1 MKVCKT
7 CLNYCENPIFGKKLI
22 SEIYQNALGQSDCRI
37 FKSTVFLEENFEIAL
52 LFACLHKFMKIE
64 SLWVGMVK

>member
-1 MKVCKT
+1 M
-7 CLNYCENPIFGKKLI
+7 I

-52 LFACLHKFMKIE
+52 LFACLHKSMKIE
-64 SLWVGMVK
+64 SFWVGMVK